1 MIVGNKL
8 KLLVLALLVIRKY
21 SENLIIFRFSWP
33 MKIQTYVLKN
43 EHLGLIQLIHFE
55 TFLFSA
61 ILQNAAVYIFL
72 GGNETLHTH

>member
-1 MIVGNKL
+1 MIVRNKL
-8 KLLVLALLVIRKY
+8 KCLVLA
-21 SENLIIFRFSWP
+21 FRFSWP
-33 MKIQTYVLKN
+33 IKIHTYVLKK
-43 EHLGLIQLIHFE
+43 EHLDLMQMIRFE